1 MRSTRLCLSR
11 WVVLLCHLF
20 ALSNFSKL
28 TNFEA
33 IPDPK
38 RLEVSTSQFY
48 LKLFRESQRFQWY
61 HLCRAWW
68 SGLDP
73 SPRRQSWFQLKGIS
87 WEFWKNFKQL
97 MILMCLARHSP
108 DKCLEQND
116 ISSDESWH
124 HHGIIVTLPWHFH
137 DMHLFMSSRL
147 SIFVKIDVRS
157 WPTFGYQGPWCRSAW
172 DFGNR

>member
-1 MRSTRLCLSR
+1 MGSTRLCYISR
-11 WVVLLCHLF
+11 WVVLLCDLF

-73 SPRRQSWFQLKGIS
+73 FSSTAILVPAQRYFVRILKKLQATNDSNVFGEVFKRQVFGTKRHFQWWIMAS
-87 WEFWKNFKQL
+87 
-97 MILMCLARHSP
+97 
-108 DKCLEQND
+108 
-116 ISSDESWH
+116 SWH
-124 HHGIIVTLPWHFH
+124 YHDIFH
-137 DMHLFMSSRL
+137 DIHLLMSSRL
-147 SIFVKIDVRS
+147 SRFVKIDVLS

-172 DFGNR
+172 DFGSR